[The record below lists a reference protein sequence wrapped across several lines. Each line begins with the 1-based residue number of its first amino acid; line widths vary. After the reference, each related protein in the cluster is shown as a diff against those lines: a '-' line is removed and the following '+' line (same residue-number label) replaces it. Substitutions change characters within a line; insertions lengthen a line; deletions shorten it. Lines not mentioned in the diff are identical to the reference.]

1 MWYNWQKCM
10 MFYKSWRKNIISQ
23 PTEMKVMLRWSFFW
37 LTILK
42 IVNILVSHSKKKEN
56 NFRSNLTDMHNCFY
70 VELDLNLSFTSYHTI
85 SYKLKW
91 FNYKY
96 ACAFTTIDIAKC
108 HRFKD
113 LSKIVNFIRFE
124 ISAKARRWQTMGKVS
139 FSLMAWIFL

>member
-1 MWYNWQKCM
+1 MTQKYH
-10 MFYKSWRKNIISQ
+10 FTAYRDESDAS
-23 PTEMKVMLRWSFFW
+23 MKFL
-37 LTILK
+37 LID
-42 IVNILVSHSKKKEN
+42 NPQNCEHSGVTFKKKEN